1 MTTTTSA
8 NPVSELPLRPLPLEG
23 LRVLDATH
31 IVAGPFCA
39 MILADMGAEVI
50 KIERPGSG
58 DRARANDPYIDGPD
72 GTRVSARYLGVNR
85 NKKSVSLDLRDP
97 VGKRPLCEPG
107 RVSPM
112 SCWTTGGRGHWRGW
126 GSATPASVKSI
137 PPWSMPASPA
147 TATATAGAALTPTGR
162 PTTPASRVW
171 AAGWQ

>member
-1 MTTTTSA
+1 MMTTSA
-8 NPVSELPLRPLPLEG
+8 NPISALRPLPLEG

-58 DRARANDPYIDGPD
+58 DRARANAPYIDGPD

-97 VGKRPLCEPG
+97 VGKRAFANLCAPL
-107 RVSPM
+107 M
-112 SCWTTGGRGHWRGW
+112 SCWTTGGRGRWNGW
-126 GSATPASVKSI
+126 GSATPA
-137 PPWSMPASPA
+137 
-147 TATATAGAALTPTGR
+147 
-162 PTTPASRVW
+162 
-171 AAGWQ
+171 